1 MGFFNGILR
10 GLGFE
15 GQDKPKEEKQETKD
29 ASVYE
34 NKGAEYDL
42 TKQKNEVKPLNFAPT
57 SEKEVQSIVDELKAG
72 KDVIVDLK
80 NLESKEFIRAL
91 DFMSGAVYALG
102 GRISK
107 VADKTYFFCLIVD

>member
-1 MGFFNGILR
+1 MGFFDGLLR

-15 GQDKPKEEKQETKD
+15 GPDKPKEQKQETKD
-29 ASVYE
+29 VSVYE

-42 TKQKNEVKPLNFAPT
+42 TKQTKEVKPVNFVPN
-57 SEKEVQSIVDELKAG
+57 SEKEVQSIVDVLKSG

-80 NLESKEFIRAL
+80 NFDTKEYIRAL

-102 GRISK
+102 GKIKKMSE
-107 VADKTYFFCLIVD
+107 KTYFFCLVAD